1 MKFTIDIAGAKTAL
15 DASGVVLNCNT
26 QVQEIL
32 KSYMIEASEDGVLI
46 LGTDLE
52 IALIARQPADIQE
65 TGSVLVSG
73 KKLTDIIRYAS
84 GETLTFE
91 TKDDKITISSATGHS
106 VLLTQPTGE
115 YPNVEDF
122 DESKEF
128 VTLNRGQFISAL
140 QRVLFS
146 VCEDETRRALNAV
159 SINNDRF
166 ISTDGKMVSI
176 FLSPIPIPLEN
187 IIIPQRSIAPLIR
200 VLSKFD
206 DETFKFQDTKTFYY
220 FKLGNTVFSIRKVTL
235 KFPEDKLI
243 NIVSKTR
250 EGNSVKARFNRQSM
264 IGAIERVRLNASDE
278 SKAIFLGITNG
289 DTVIKS
295 QDELGNYSVE
305 HITTSLE
312 GEVQRVD
319 IFFNWLNLLD
329 ALKASNAESLE
340 AHFSVK
346 NADKSPM
353 YIGEQNLEC
362 VLLPIEM
369 SFNQESLD

>member
-32 KSYMIEASEDGVLI
+32 KSYMIEASKDGVLI

-84 GETLTFE
+84 GESLTFE

-106 VLLTQPTGE
+106 VLLTQPTDE

-312 GEVQRVD
+312 GEVQRVE
-319 IFFNWLNLLD
+319 IFFNWLNILD

>member
-32 KSYMIEASEDGVLI
+32 KSYMIEASKDGVLI

-84 GETLTFE
+84 GESLTFE

-106 VLLTQPTGE
+106 VLLTQPTDE

-128 VTLNRGQFISAL
+128 VTLNRCQFISAL

-250 EGNSVKARFNRQSM
+250 EGNSVKSRFNRQAM

-312 GEVQRVD
+312 GEVQRVE

>member
-32 KSYMIEASEDGVLI
+32 KSYMIEASKDGVLI

-84 GETLTFE
+84 GESLTFE

-106 VLLTQPTGE
+106 VLLTQPTDE

-250 EGNSVKARFNRQSM
+250 EGNSVKARFNRQAM

-312 GEVQRVD
+312 GEVQRVE

>member
-32 KSYMIEASEDGVLI
+32 KSYMIEASKDGVLI

-84 GETLTFE
+84 GESLTFE
-91 TKDDKITISSATGHS
+91 TKDDKIAISSATGHS
-106 VLLTQPTGE
+106 VLLTQPTDE

-312 GEVQRVD
+312 GEVQRVE

>member
-32 KSYMIEASEDGVLI
+32 KSYMIEASKDGVLI

-84 GETLTFE
+84 GESLTFE

-106 VLLTQPTGE
+106 VLLTQPTDE

-312 GEVQRVD
+312 GEVQRVE